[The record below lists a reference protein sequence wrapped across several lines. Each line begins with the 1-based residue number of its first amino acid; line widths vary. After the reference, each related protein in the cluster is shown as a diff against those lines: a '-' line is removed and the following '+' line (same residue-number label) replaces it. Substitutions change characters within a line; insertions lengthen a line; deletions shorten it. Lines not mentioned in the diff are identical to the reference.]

1 MCVCTTNVFTMD
13 FSDVRRELR
22 TDFMMHDGIKRVIA
36 EHADKTKKLHCT
48 RECAMMRRYSPHSI
62 TDVYELMINGNSMNR
77 DDGD

>member
-1 MCVCTTNVFTMD
+1 
-13 FSDVRRELR
+13 
-22 TDFMMHDGIKRVIA
+22 MHDGVKRAIA

>member
-1 MCVCTTNVFTMD
+1 MCTTNVFTMD

-22 TDFMMHDGIKRVIA
+22 TDFMMHDDGIKRASA